1 LWILEGQFGEN
12 HLALNETADAERH
25 LLEMNKLAG
34 KLAQKTKN
42 PTDMQGVAE
51 SIFHLGRVS
60 YQKSTKVESLYDAVT
75 WTERAGAQAREAV
88 MILDFMSKFVEL
100 NGKQKR
106 LRDAM
111 ARFAG
116 LMDDVAGKLKASGVT
131 IIPAK

>member
-1 LWILEGQFGEN
+1 
-12 HLALNETADAERH
+12 
-25 LLEMNKLAG
+25 
-34 KLAQKTKN
+34 
-42 PTDMQGVAE
+42 
-51 SIFHLGRVS
+51 
-60 YQKSTKVESLYDAVT
+60 
-75 WTERAGAQAREAV
+75 
-88 MILDFMSKFVEL
+88 MIVDFMSKFVEL